1 MVPIINTATALTAAG
16 VTDTV
21 PTIGAEDFVIQV
33 LVSSIGTNVVIRIEG
48 TLDETNWF
56 NCDYGGDTTITTN
69 GVTAFNIQN
78 APLKAIRGR
87 LVSISGGTPSV
98 EFSFSRLGAAS

>member
-1 MVPIINTATALTAAG
+1 MIPVISAATALTSAG

-21 PTIGAEDFVIQV
+21 PTVGGEDFVIQV
-33 LVSSIGTNVVIRIEG
+33 VVASIGTNVVVRIEG

-56 NCDYGGDTTITTN
+56 NCDYGGDTTITAN

-87 LVSISGGTPSV
+87 LVSISGGSPSV
-98 EFSFSRLGAAS
+98 TFTFSRFG

>member
-1 MVPIINTATALTAAG
+1 MIPVISAATALTSAG
-16 VTDTV
+16 VTGTV
-21 PTIGAEDFVIQV
+21 PTVGGEDFVIQV
-33 LVSSIGTNVVIRIEG
+33 VVASIGTNVVVRIEG

-56 NCDYGGDTTITTN
+56 NCDYGGDTTITAN

-87 LVSISGGTPSV
+87 LVSISGGSPSV
-98 EFSFSRLGAAS
+98 TFTFSRFG

>member
-1 MVPIINTATALTAAG
+1 MIPVINTATALTSAG

-21 PTIGAEDFVIQV
+21 PSVGAEDFVVQV
-33 LVSSIGTNVVIRIEG
+33 LVASIGTNVVIRIEG

-56 NCDYGGDTTITTN
+56 NCDYGGDTTITAN
-69 GVTAFNIQN
+69 GTTAFNIQN
-78 APLKAIRGR
+78 APLKALRGR

-98 EFSFSRLGAAS
+98 TFSFSRFGS